1 MFKERGKTVHTGA
14 MLFYGGV
21 DEKIF
26 GDMLCDEHA
35 LTMSK
40 CSMVGL
46 TTILYDQFS
55 AKEKKLHFNI
65 PPCNVTL
72 A

>member
-1 MFKERGKTVHTGA
+1 
-14 MLFYGGV
+14 MLYAGV

-46 TTILYDQFS
+46 ATILYDQFS
-55 AKEKKLHFNI
+55 VKEKKVAFQHSPL
-65 PPCNVTL
+65 
-72 A
+72 